1 MVDELAEYDYTL
13 PEDLIARQPTTRR
26 DDARLMVVDRQSR
39 SIRHHHIRELPEL
52 LAPGDRLV
60 FNNSRVLPARL
71 FGQRTATG
79 GRWEGLYLETDS
91 RGAWRM
97 LASTRG
103 RVRPGE
109 TISVYS
115 AQQPDS
121 PERLE
126 LKLIDRDSEGT
137 WIVEAPPGSDPIV
150 ALQAFGT
157 LPLPPYI
164 ERPLATPDDQERYQ
178 TVYARHFGS
187 VAAPTAGLHFTPE
200 LLHRCRERGIEHSFV
215 TLHVGVGTF
224 RPISVTR
231 LSEHRMHSEWCEV
244 SAETA
249 QECRQTRAVGGRV
262 VSVGTTSTRTLESA
276 ALHGDQ
282 LVFRGPTN
290 LFISPPWTFQAID
303 VQLTNFHLPRSSLL
317 VMISALAGRDLILHA
332 YAEAIREQ
340 YRFYS
345 YGDAMLIL

>member
-13 PEDLIARQPTTRR
+13 PEELIARQPTVRR
-26 DDARLMVVDRQSR
+26 DDARLMVVDRNSGLV
-39 SIRHHHIRELPEL
+39 RHHLIRDLPEL
-52 LAPGDRLV
+52 LSEGDRLV

-71 FGQRTATG
+71 FGQRATTG
-79 GRWEGLYLETDS
+79 GRWEGLYLETDAQ
-91 RGAWRM
+91 GAWRL

-109 TISVYS
+109 TISVFP
-115 AQQPDS
+115 AQHPESPD
-121 PERLE
+121 RLD
-126 LKLIDRDSEGT
+126 LKLIERDSEGT
-137 WIVEAPPGSDPIV
+137 WVVEPPPGTDPIV

-157 LPLPPYI
+157 IPLPPYI
-164 ERPLATPDDQERYQ
+164 ERPLATPDDRERYQ
-178 TVYARHFGS
+178 TIYASHFGS
-187 VAAPTAGLHFTPE
+187 VAAPTAGLHFTRE
-200 LLHRCRERGIEHSFV
+200 LLDRCQERGIDQSYV

-231 LSEHRMHSEWCEV
+231 LADHRMHSEWCEV
-244 SAETA
+244 SGETA
-249 QECRQTRAVGGRV
+249 RQCRQTRAAGGRI

-276 ALHGDQ
+276 ALHGDL

-290 LFISPPWTFQAID
+290 LFISPPWTFRAVD
-303 VQLTNFHLPRSSLL
+303 AQLTNFHLPRSSLL
-317 VMISALAGRDLILHA
+317 VMISALAGRDLIRQA
-332 YAEAIREQ
+332 YAEAIRER